1 MQQAISE
8 IKSCSGAGP
17 DGLEVRFIKIASHV
31 LAYPLCDLFNLSI
44 LTCEVPSM
52 WKCARVT
59 PLHKS
64 GDPLD
69 PNNYRPISIISIIAK
84 IFEKVIFKRLFKY
97 VNEFSIL
104 SPNQFGF
111 RPNYSTTTALTK
123 FVNDVA
129 SSLDKNLSTGA
140 IDLTKAFDLVDHYIL
155 LGKLYSIGLSEQ
167 SILWFNSYLHFR
179 RQCVLFNGALS
190 QFVVMERGVPQGSCL
205 GPLLFS
211 IFINDLPQMCSDC
224 QTLLYADD
232 TVIYS
237 SKPNTNSIQS
247 SLQLDFNTIQ
257 KWFSA
262 NGLIL
267 NKRKSYCMLFATR
280 SAHHNQGNITIEFLD
295 GTYMDNVNE
304 FKYLGL

>member
-1 MQQAISE
+1 M
-8 IKSCSGAGP
+8 
-17 DGLEVRFIKIASHV
+17 
-31 LAYPLCDLFNLSI
+31 
-44 LTCEVPSM
+44 
-52 WKCARVT
+52 
-59 PLHKS
+59 
-64 GDPLD
+64 
-69 PNNYRPISIISIIAK
+69 
-84 IFEKVIFKRLFKY
+84 FKY

-104 SPNQFGF
+104 SPNQSGF

-140 IDLTKAFDLVDHYIL
+140 IFIDLTKAFDLVDHYIL
-155 LGKLYSIGLSEQ
+155 LDKLYSIGLSEQ
-167 SILWFNSYLHFR
+167 SVLWFNSYLHLR

-190 QFVVMERGVPQGSCL
+190 QSVVMERVVPQGSCL

-224 QTLLYADD
+224 QTLMYADD

-262 NGLIL
+262 NGLTL
-267 NKRKSYCMLFATR
+267 NKMNL
-280 SAHHNQGNITIEFLD
+280 NIWASGSTHTSPSNL
-295 GTYMDNVNE
+295 T
-304 FKYLGL
+304 LTPL